1 VNLTLV
7 GVLFVAAALVA
18 TGLLAAAWRRDALA
32 ALAGVPLTAAG
43 AGLASVGTARFGSTI
58 REPAAGQEAAVLVML
73 VALGVVVLGAAV
85 AGPLRGATG
94 DRPVEGAPP
103 AARAPGRRRR

>member
-7 GVLFVAAALVA
+7 GILFVAAALVA

-32 ALAGVPLTAAG
+32 ALAGVPLAAAG
-43 AGLASVGTARFGSTI
+43 AGLASVGAARFGSTI

-73 VALGVVVLGAAV
+73 VALGIGLLGVAV
-85 AGPLRGATG
+85 AGPLRGPSVE
-94 DRPVEGAPP
+94 RPAAGAPP
-103 AARAPGRRRR
+103 RARARGRRRR